1 MKRTLFALAATA
13 IAAAAFFVVFTP
25 FAGAKTSRTTLA
37 TVHVQARDTLRFA
50 LDKKK
55 ARHGITIFKVKNV
68 GALKHDFWIAGKK
81 TKMLSHNQT
90 ATLRVR
96 LTKGKH
102 PYKCTVPGHAAAGMK
117 GVFTST

>member
-13 IAAAAFFVVFTP
+13 IAAAAFVVIAP
-25 FAGAKTSRTTLA
+25 FAGARTTA
-37 TVHVQARDTLRFA
+37 TTATTVHVTAKDTLKFT

-55 ARHGITIFKVKNV
+55 ARHGKTIFKVVNK
-68 GALKHDFWIAGKK
+68 GTLTHDFWIAGKK
-81 TKMLSHNQT
+81 TKMLRHNQT
-90 ATLRVR
+90 ATLTVT
-96 LTKGKH
+96 LKKGKH

>member
-13 IAAAAFFVVFTP
+13 IAAATFVVLAP
-25 FAGAKTSRTTLA
+25 FAGARTTA
-37 TVHVQARDTLRFA
+37 TTVHVQARDTLKFV

-55 ARHGITIFKVKNV
+55 APHGKTTFKVKNV
-68 GALKHDFWIAGKK
+68 GRLKHDFWIAGKK
-81 TKMLSHNQT
+81 TQLLGNTQT
-90 ATLRVR
+90 ASLTVTLK
-96 LTKGKH
+96 KGKH

>member
-13 IAAAAFFVVFTP
+13 IAAATFVVLAP
-25 FAGAKTSRTTLA
+25 FAGARTTASTAA
-37 TVHVQARDTLRFA
+37 TIHVQARDTLRFA

-55 ARHGITIFKVKNV
+55 APHGKTIFKVKNV
-68 GALKHDFWIAGKK
+68 GRLKHDFWIAGKK
-81 TKMLSHNQT
+81 TKMLGHNQT
-90 ATLRVR
+90 ATLTVT
-96 LTKGKH
+96 LKKGKH